1 MKIILTEN
9 QFKRL
14 IEGRGG
20 HNKKGSFEDF
30 LDAAKKIHSDENG
43 NPKYDYS
50 LVDYQGSTNK
60 VKVICPKHKERQLKD
75 TGNEYFE
82 IAPDRHIRQGQG
94 CRYCYTDKI
103 SKYTE
108 DELEREAKKYQTAAE
123 FRKNSYL
130 HYNSAVK
137 RPDLYKK
144 ITQHFVSEKESYGER
159 LVSKILVDNG
169 LIDSKCLESKR
180 CPNREKTF
188 EDCKN
193 TIEGRY
199 CRPLRFD
206 FYIPELNTIVEYD
219 GEQHFRPSTKF
230 GLEKFET
237 LQQNDKIK
245 NEYCLKKGIKLIRIH
260 YKFPSDI
267 MEKSLME
274 ALDNSQPITF
284 LGNYPN
290 IEK

>member
-1 MKIILTEN
+1 L
-9 QFKRL
+9 
-14 IEGRGG
+14 
-20 HNKKGSFEDF
+20 F
-30 LDAAKKIHSDENG
+30 LS
-43 NPKYDYS
+43 
-50 LVDYQGSTNK
+50 
-60 VKVICPKHKERQLKD
+60 
-75 TGNEYFE
+75 
-82 IAPDRHIRQGQG
+82 
-94 CRYCYTDKI
+94 
-103 SKYTE
+103 
-108 DELEREAKKYQTAAE
+108 
-123 FRKNSYL
+123 
-130 HYNSAVK
+130 
-137 RPDLYKK
+137 
-144 ITQHFVSEKESYGER
+144 
-159 LVSKILVDNG
+159 
-169 LIDSKCLESKR
+169 LESKR
-180 CPNREKTF
+180 CSNREKTF

-274 ALDNSQPITF
+274 ALNNSQPITF

-290 IEK
+290 VEK